1 MDVPV
6 YKKLDEILSEVKT
19 LTRGS
24 YTNVFQIVAAIR
36 RGDLIPN
43 GTEFVLPHSVYGD
56 ILCVTRARNMHK
68 LAVDPNAPT
77 VTFQPKYLLS
87 SNGGSSAATFQYDR
101 QEAMFA
107 PLTEAIPSGTVV
119 KFTAT
124 TCGSWTAGDRHFTA
138 SENLPVGTMLC
149 INGYQNTAL
158 ESLSVQAFADQKAT
172 TAFATM
178 PIVAGDG
185 DATVDLGAWET
196 DGNHP
201 QRISYGSNNDAESNF
216 FQFLNGDSGNGYMSS
231 IFVPKTKYDM
241 MASSFNSL
249 KGFLGGFSDE
259 VRDCL
264 GLAKIHNITNTVFE
278 SQDSAYTKNTEYTYN
293 GYFFL
298 PSRKEVY
305 GSNENAHED
314 SEVQFDY
321 YKEIAT
327 ADHDK
332 LMYAEK
338 ATSPTTYW
346 LRTPFDGLA
355 RRVRVCGTGYDG
367 ALSYDSASLSR
378 GAAPLGILA

>member
-1 MDVPV
+1 MDAPV
-6 YKKLDEILSEVKT
+6 YKKLDEILSELKK

-24 YTNVFQIVAAIR
+24 YTNVFQIVTAIR

-43 GTEFVLPHSVYGD
+43 GTEFILPHSVYGD

-68 LAVDPNAPT
+68 LAIDPNVPT

-87 SNGGSSAATFQYDR
+87 SDGGTSAATFQYDR
-101 QEAMFA
+101 PEAMFA
-107 PLTEAIPSGTVV
+107 PLAEAIPSGTVV

-124 TCGSWTAGDRHFTA
+124 AYGGWTAGVRHFTA
-138 SENLPVGTMLC
+138 SANLPVGTMLC
-149 INGYQNTAL
+149 LNDDPTPAL
-158 ESLSVQAFADQKAT
+158 ESLSVTAYADQKAT

-196 DGNHP
+196 DGNLP
-201 QRISYGSNNDAESNF
+201 ERIFNGSNNEAESNL
-216 FQFLNGDSGNGYMSS
+216 FQFLNGDSGSEYMSS

-241 MASSFNSL
+241 MDSSFNSL

-259 VRDCL
+259 VRSCL

-278 SQDSAYTKNTEYTYN
+278 SQDSAYTKNTEYTHN

-314 SEVQFDY
+314 SELQFDY

-338 ATSPTTYW
+338 AASPTTYW
-346 LRTPFDGLA
+346 LRTPSA
-355 RRVRVCGTGYDG
+355 SIAYSVRVCYERYDG
-367 ALSYDSASLSR
+367 ALYTIGASNSY

>member
-6 YKKLDEILSEVKT
+6 YKKLDEILGEVKT

-36 RGDLIPN
+36 RGNLIPN

-77 VTFQPKYLLS
+77 VTFQPKSLLS
-87 SNGGSSAATFQYDR
+87 SNGGTSAETFQYDR

-107 PLTEAIPSGTVV
+107 PLAEAIPSGTVV

-124 TCGSWTAGDRHFTA
+124 TYGSWTAGDKHFTA

-264 GLAKIHNITNTVFE
+264 GLAKINNITNTVFE

-346 LRTPFDGLA
+346 LRTPGA
-355 RRVRVCGTGYDG
+355 GYAYHVRVCYTGT
-367 ALSYDSASLSR
+367 AHQLCHQ
-378 GAAPLGILA
+378 

>member
-1 MDVPV
+1 MDAPI
-6 YKKLDEILSEVKT
+6 YKKLDEILGELKT
-19 LTRGS
+19 LTRGR

-43 GTEFVLPHSVYGD
+43 GTEFVLPHSIYGD

-87 SNGGSSAATFQYDR
+87 SNGGLSAATFQYDR
-101 QEAMFA
+101 PEAMFA
-107 PLTEAIPSGTVV
+107 ALAEAIPSGTVV

-124 TCGSWTAGDRHFTA
+124 AYGSWTAGARHFTA

-149 INGYQNTAL
+149 VNGYQDTAL

-216 FQFLNGDSGNGYMSS
+216 FQFLNGDSGSGYMSS

-241 MASSFNSL
+241 MTSSFNSL

-259 VRDCL
+259 VRECL
-264 GLAKIHNITNTVFE
+264 GLAKILNITNTVFE
-278 SQDSAYTKNTEYTYN
+278 SQDSAYTKNTEYTHN
-293 GYFFL
+293 GYFFI

-305 GSNENAHED
+305 GNNENAHED
-314 SEVQFDY
+314 SEIQFDY

-346 LRTPFDGLA
+346 LRTPYAGNA
-355 RRVRVCGTGYDG
+355 CNVRICSTGYGG
-367 ALSYDSASLSR
+367 ALSSGRAYDSY

>member
-19 LTRGS
+19 LTRGN

-36 RGDLIPN
+36 RGNLIPN

-87 SNGGSSAATFQYDR
+87 PNGGSAAATFQYDR
-101 QEAMFA
+101 PEAMFA
-107 PLTEAIPSGTVV
+107 ALAEAIPSGTVV

-124 TCGSWTAGDRHFTA
+124 AYGGWTAGDRHFTA
-138 SENLPVGTMLC
+138 SADLPVGTMLC

-196 DGNHP
+196 DGNHA
-201 QRISYGSNNDAESNF
+201 QRISYGSNNEAESNF
-216 FQFLNGDSGNGYMSS
+216 FQFLNGDSGSGYMSS
-231 IFVPKTKYDM
+231 IWQAKTKYDM
-241 MASSFNSL
+241 MSSYMSST

-259 VRDCL
+259 VRECL
-264 GLAKIHNITNTVFE
+264 GLATIHNLTNTVFE
-278 SQDSAYTKNTEYTYN
+278 AQDSAYTKNSEYTYN

-298 PSRKEVY
+298 PSRKEIY
-305 GSNENAHED
+305 GTNENANED
-314 SEVQFDY
+314 SETQFDY
-321 YKEIAT
+321 YKDIAT
-327 ADHDK
+327 SNHDK
-332 LMYAEK
+332 LMYAQN
-338 ATSPTTYW
+338 AVSPTTYW
-346 LRTPFDGLA
+346 LRTPYAGYA
-355 RRVRVCGTGYDG
+355 YNVRICYAGCDG
-367 ALSYDSASLSR
+367 ALDYNSAYGSY